1 MIKVFQFKKH
11 YNEYNALIQEAVKE
25 GFMIQ
30 QQIHVTLDGKK
41 RSQPLLS
48 LQTLLPHQEAT
59 EHNGGCHGSPVRE
72 STVRFQLCHLLTIYV
87 TSNNKTDF
95 V

>member
-1 MIKVFQFKKH
+1 M
-11 YNEYNALIQEAVKE
+11 NSNALIQEAVKE

-30 QQIHVTLDGKK
+30 QQIHSDPGWEEI
-41 RSQPLLS
+41 SCSPLLS

-72 STVRFQLCHLLTIYV
+72 STVRFQLCHLLSLYV
-87 TSNNKTDF
+87 TLGQ
-95 V
+95 